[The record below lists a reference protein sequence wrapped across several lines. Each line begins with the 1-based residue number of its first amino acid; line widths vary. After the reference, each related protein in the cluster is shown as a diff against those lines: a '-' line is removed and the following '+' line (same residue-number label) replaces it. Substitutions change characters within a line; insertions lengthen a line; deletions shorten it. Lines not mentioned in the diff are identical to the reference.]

1 MRLRIE
7 GMLLKKRF
15 SIILSLLVLSL
26 LAIQPTVALT
36 PKQIPSPGTYS
47 GILSY
52 GANPISVFGVSFGDY
67 TVYEIQLYKD
77 EIVRVILESPSGAD
91 FDLSVEC
98 IHQSEDPLPEH
109 EDHYWLSGEA
119 EIDQVEFT
127 APHDGEYYVG
137 IYAYYGSGYYTLTI
151 EIPGRP
157 ALIFGMEPMMFY
169 AIVSIV
175 AVIIVGGVIFSIR
188 RRKPKAHPAP
198 ASSFTPSP

>member
-1 MRLRIE
+1 
-7 GMLLKKRF
+7 LKKRF
-15 SIILSLLVLSL
+15 LIILSLLVLSL
-26 LAIQPTVALT
+26 LAIQPAAASTQ
-36 PKQIPSPGTYS
+36 QIPGPGTYS

-52 GANPISVFGVSFGDY
+52 GANPITAFGVSFGDH
-67 TVYEIQLYKD
+67 TLYEIQLYKD
-77 EIVRVILESPSGAD
+77 ETVRVILNSPSGGD

-119 EIDQVEFT
+119 GIDQVEFA
-127 APHDGEYYVG
+127 APHDGEYYIG

-157 ALIFGMEPMMFY
+157 ALIFGMEPIMFY

-175 AVIIVGGVIFSIR
+175 AVIIVGGAIFFIR

>member
-1 MRLRIE
+1 M
-7 GMLLKKRF
+7 KKRF

-26 LAIQPTVALT
+26 LAIQTTVAST
-36 PKQIPSPGTYS
+36 QQIPGPGTYS

-52 GANPISVFGVSFGDY
+52 GANPITAFGVSFGDY
-67 TVYEIQLYKD
+67 MIYEIPLYKD
-77 EIVRVILESPSGAD
+77 ETVRVILKSPSGGD

-119 EIDQVEFT
+119 GIDQVEFT
-127 APHDGEYYVG
+127 APHDGKYYIG